1 MTRLKRYSRNSAK
14 TGLLLLL
21 SLYFLPLIYL
31 GCSTNTEPTYITEN
45 AADSIREI
53 CEGEYKLQ
61 VRTKLVG
68 ETVWVYLPVEDL
80 IQESEK
86 PQKYSEKFE
95 ITFLEDRFDSGSL
108 QLQHYIKI
116 IPEAEKTQKA
126 EYNKS
131 AVEKIRNVWKVL
143 YRVILS
149 MDRNRPDIPKF
160 YCVIIADIKNGV
172 ERRDTFYY
180 QDLKQYLYQFI
191 SDDEYQ
197 HRSIQDFVQ
206 SEDILGD
213 TYGVHVNYKDI
224 TWKEFL
230 AAQIKQRIRLKFQKP
245 EVKQDADIDKEII
258 KAIVH
263 TLKTYDY
270 RDFDEVEI
278 TNLLTN
284 NKVTLNQGAI
294 WDRSTE

>member
-1 MTRLKRYSRNSAK
+1 MMRLKRYSRNSAK
-14 TGLLLLL
+14 TGLLLLSFYFL
-21 SLYFLPLIYL
+21 SLLFL
-31 GCSTNTEPTYITEN
+31 GCTSNTEPTYIKEN

-53 CEGEYKLQ
+53 CEAEYKLE

-68 ETVWVYLPVEDL
+68 ETVWVYLPVEDF
-80 IQESEK
+80 IQQSEK

-95 ITFLEDRFDSGSL
+95 VTFLENRFEGDSL
-108 QLQHYIKI
+108 QLQYYIKV
-116 IPEAEKTQKA
+116 IPETEKTQQA

-131 AVEKIRNVWKVL
+131 VVEKIRNVWKVL

-180 QDLKQYLYQFI
+180 QDLKKYLYQFI

-197 HRSIQDFVQ
+197 HRAIQDFVQ
-206 SEDILGD
+206 SEDILAD
-213 TYGVHVNYKDI
+213 TYGLHVKYKNISWED
-224 TWKEFL
+224 FL
-230 AAQIKQRIRLKFQKP
+230 PEQIKQRIRLKFQKP
-245 EVKQDADIDKEII
+245 EVKQDADIDKEVL
-258 KAIVH
+258 KVIVY

-270 RDFDEVEI
+270 RDFKDVEI

-294 WDRSTE
+294 WAGPTE